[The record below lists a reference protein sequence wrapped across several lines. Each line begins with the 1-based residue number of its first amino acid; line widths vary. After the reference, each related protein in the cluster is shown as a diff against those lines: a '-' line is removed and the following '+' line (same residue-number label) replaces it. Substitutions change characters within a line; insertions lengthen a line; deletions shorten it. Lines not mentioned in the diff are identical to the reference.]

1 MPKHDRTELGRRGF
15 LQVVAG
21 LAGTSVIGCKKTPA
35 VESLACTDVSTLAE
49 PDRAARETAGYA
61 DRCPDPAKQC
71 DACRY
76 FVSTGAGCGGCKLVR
91 GPVHPMGTCRV
102 FAPRA

>member
-1 MPKHDRTELGRRGF
+1 MPRDDRTELGRRGF
-15 LQVVAG
+15 IGVVAG
-21 LAGTSVIGCKKTPA
+21 LAGTSVIGCKKSAA

-49 PDRAARETAGYA
+49 PDRTAREAVGYA
-61 DRCPDPAKQC
+61 DRCAETAKQC
-71 DACRY
+71 EACRY
-76 FVSTGAGCGGCKLVR
+76 FVSASAGCGGCKLVR